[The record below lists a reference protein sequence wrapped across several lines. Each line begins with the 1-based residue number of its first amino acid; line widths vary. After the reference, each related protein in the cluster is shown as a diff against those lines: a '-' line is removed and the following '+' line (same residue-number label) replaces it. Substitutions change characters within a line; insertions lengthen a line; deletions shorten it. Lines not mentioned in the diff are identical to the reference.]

1 MALEE
6 GGKRA
11 LSCSAFMQAWERG
24 LPSTEFKCPHFD
36 VAGDHL
42 HSGMFRYLNAR
53 DHQCAV
59 PSCKHATSFTNLTL
73 SSSLNQFGDVLII
86 CTDTPIIQTAKW
98 KCVVLVLLL
107 SYASGFWLFCF
118 IWGYALSD
126 PVANRRPEYST
137 WSIKWYVHRLEIFSA
152 CLGVSS
158 LTVFYYVQWTI
169 MFLPW
174 NLRGHNDICLMVD
187 LAEPWSVYIHS

>member
-11 LSCSAFMQAWERG
+11 WRWSAFMQAWEHG
-24 LPSTEFKCPHFD
+24 LPSTEFNCPHFD

-42 HSGMFRYLNAR
+42 HGGMFRHLNAR

-73 SSSLNQFGDVLII
+73 SSSLNQFGNVLII

-98 KCVVLVLLL
+98 KCAVLVLLL
-107 SYASGFWLFCF
+107 SCAVVSGSLVSFE
-118 IWGYALSD
+118 
-126 PVANRRPEYST
+126 VM
-137 WSIKWYVHRLEIFSA
+137 
-152 CLGVSS
+152 SS
-158 LTVFYYVQWTI
+158 LILLQQEDQSTV
-169 MFLPW
+169 
-174 NLRGHNDICLMVD
+174 HD
-187 LAEPWSVYIHS
+187 L